1 MNNLKYFPF
10 ERINYYSGKLLT
22 EQDFIKEQQYMN
34 DKRRLHNRF
43 FHGIG
48 VVAGMQVMMINE
60 NSLSVEDGV
69 AIDFAGREIL
79 VDAPG
84 VHKLSSIDGFQK
96 MSEENNADYV
106 YLCVEY
112 NEKSNIQMRGSSS
125 TLDYSTLQ
133 TDKNSE
139 GYRLYLTDQEPKY
152 IELESEDLLIKSAT
166 IFENANIIIQ
176 QFFYKAVV
184 SGENFKTSIKVMNK
198 GNVAKITVN
207 IREILESAFFN
218 QQAECEF
225 KFDNLILERGED
237 KEIVVLLKAKA
248 LEYGTIN
255 LHIAPENIQITMN
268 DSNIKVSESKK
279 ISIPVVKENIIDYL
293 KGDYFTK
300 VMESVITNNY
310 PRGIYLAKIFLTR
323 REASYAMERIIAMP
337 FNQYVYSM
345 NLMES
350 IVKELERSVRDL
362 KNDIRELEGKKPLEV
377 SNKRESASDEKGIVE
392 IELPFPAKA
401 GQVFYSKEVYHN
413 LGMGNFNVRLIAQE
427 SDILYTGDGDIFQDR
442 KTKAKI
448 AVKHNTK
455 TASFIVGIK
464 LLENTNESVAVFN
477 YIVKKDVDEVQENV
491 EYIHIIPSKLEIK
504 KRETY
509 CLEAICE
516 SVPGA
521 TVLWSVN
528 GLSAGSIAVD
538 GTYTAP
544 NNEGVFEITA
554 ICEQKPE
561 LKASLFVVVR
571 E

>member
-60 NSLSVEDGV
+60 NSLSLEDGV

-79 VDAPG
+79 IDAPG

-96 MSEENNADYV
+96 MAEENNADYV
-106 YLCVEY
+106 YLCIEY
-112 NEKSNIQMRGSSS
+112 HEKSNMQARGASS
-125 TLDYSTLQ
+125 TLDYSAMNI
-133 TDKNSE
+133 DKNSE
-139 GYRLYLTDQEPKY
+139 GYRLYLTNQEPKD
-152 IELESEDLLIKSAT
+152 IELEAEDLLIKSST
-166 IFENANIIIQ
+166 IFENNELKIQ
-176 QFFYKAVV
+176 QLFYKAVV
-184 SGENFKTSIKVMNK
+184 SGEHFKTSIKVLNK
-198 GNVAKITVN
+198 GNVSKITVN
-207 IREILESAFFN
+207 IKEVLEGAFLDN
-218 QQAECEF
+218 KAECNFE
-225 KFDNLILERGED
+225 FDNLILERGEE
-237 KEIVVLLKAKA
+237 KEITVLLKAKA

-255 LHIAPENIQITMN
+255 LHIASENMKIIVN
-268 DSNIKVSESKK
+268 DETIKNTERKK
-279 ISIPVVKENIIDYL
+279 IAIPVVKENIIDYL
-293 KGDYFTK
+293 KKDYFSK

-323 REASYAMERIIAMP
+323 REASYAIENIISMP
-337 FNQYVYSM
+337 FNQYVYSAT
-345 NLMES
+345 LMEN
-350 IVKELERSVRDL
+350 IVKELERSVIDL
-362 KNDIRELEGKKPLEV
+362 KANIRELEGRKSFDVIPVVEKE
-377 SNKRESASDEKGIVE
+377 KEEKGTLE

-401 GQVFYSKEVYHN
+401 GQVFYSKEIYHN
-413 LGMGNFNVRLIAQE
+413 LGMGHFKVSLIAQE
-427 SDILYTGDGDIFQDR
+427 SDILYVGEGDIFQDR
-442 KTKAKI
+442 KIKAKL

-455 TASFIVGIK
+455 TASFVVGLK
-464 LLENTNESVAVFN
+464 LLENTNENAAVFK
-477 YIVKKDVDEVQENV
+477 YVVEKGEEEVQENA
-491 EYIHIIPSKLEIK
+491 EYIHIIPSKLEVK

-528 GLSAGSIAVD
+528 GMSAGSIAVD

-544 NNEGVFEITA
+544 NNEGVFEIIAT
-554 ICEQKPE
+554 CEQKPE